1 MMGGEEDNVSCDQE
15 DGITSLAVRV
25 QIGTGQAFVLPQSDG
40 VRDHL
45 GTS

>member
-1 MMGGEEDNVSCDQE
+1 MGEEEDDVSCDQE
-15 DGITSLAVRV
+15 DGIASLAVRV
-25 QIGTGQAFVLPQSDG
+25 QVVTGQAFVLPQSDG